1 MDTYF
6 EYKKTLGGVSFC
18 FSRNPVINEREIHPY
33 HEILYYLG
41 GGATFICD
49 GFTKALSPNSLLL
62 IPRESYH
69 FFRID
74 DPKSFERLK
83 ISFSSIEGYDELLY
97 HSFSSVRIF
106 ENLKESTCDILKNLC
121 LRLKE
126 SPKKNEREQAF
137 ALGSL
142 LLLLSSLD
150 SDRRDEAE
158 NYRSRLVS
166 DVIRYVEKEI
176 SGDLNTS
183 SIAAYLGVSTSGLS
197 HTFKQE
203 MGISL
208 HKYVTQK
215 RIAFAERL
223 LSSGKSPTKIYAE
236 CGFGDYSS
244 FYKAY
249 FKLTGHAPTK
259 SRR

>member
-1 MDTYF
+1 METYF
-6 EYKKTLGGVSFC
+6 EHKKALGGVSFC

-33 HEILYYLG
+33 HEILYYRG

-49 GFTKALSPNSLLL
+49 GFTKALSPRSLLL

-69 FFRID
+69 FFKLE

-83 ISFSSIEGYDELLY
+83 ISFTSIEGYDELLY
-97 HSFSSVRIF
+97 HCFSSVRIF
-106 ENLKESTCDILKNLC
+106 EDLGEIARTLLENLC
-121 LRLKE
+121 TRLWENNK
-126 SPKKNEREQAF
+126 SGEREQAF

-150 SDRRDEAE
+150 PSSSDETE
-158 NYRSRLVS
+158 NYRSQFVS
-166 DVIRYVEKEI
+166 RVLRYVEKKI
-176 SGDLNTS
+176 SSDINTA
-183 SIAAYLGVSTSGLS
+183 SIAAELGVSASGLS
-197 HTFKQE
+197 HTFKSE

-215 RIAFAERL
+215 RIALAERL
-223 LSSGKSPTKIYAE
+223 LSSGKSPTKIYSE

-259 SRR
+259 GR